1 MDEYEDIDTYNG
13 DAAHDM
19 NVDFDRYMN
28 TGDGAE
34 LFDETDLDEYID
46 NLNDWD

>member
-1 MDEYEDIDTYNG
+1 MNEYEDLDEYNG

-28 TGDGAE
+28 TG
-34 LFDETDLDEYID
+34 
-46 NLNDWD
+46 

>member
-1 MDEYEDIDTYNG
+1 MDEYENLGTYNG

-19 NVDFDRYMN
+19 NVDFDCCMN
-28 TGDGAE
+28 TGEDAE
-34 LFDETDLDEYID
+34 LFDETDLDGYID